1 MDKDNANPTILT
13 ASQLPTRQQA
23 RRKTSSPG
31 PDAKLTGVVVR
42 KPLFL
47 SDPFCDVAWS
57 DASESDDDDF
67 FTVEP
72 IDEQEIYGK
81 SEPRHSPAVLL
92 LSWAVSCVS
101 WNLFSALPFCFF
113 AASVEAAGTMH
124 RWRPRP

>member
-31 PDAKLTGVVVR
+31 PDARLTGVVVR

-81 SEPRHSPAVLL
+81 SEPRHIGPSML
-92 LSWAVSCVS
+92 LSWAVSCFFWS
-101 WNLFSALPFCFF
+101 LFFALPDCFF
-113 AASVEAAGTMH
+113 AASVEAAAVMH
-124 RWRPRP
+124 